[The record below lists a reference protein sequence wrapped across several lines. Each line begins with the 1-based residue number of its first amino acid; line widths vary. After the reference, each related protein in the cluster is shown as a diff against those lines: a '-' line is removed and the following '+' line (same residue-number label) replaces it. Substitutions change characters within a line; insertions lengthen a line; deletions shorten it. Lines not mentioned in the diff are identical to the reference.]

1 MSSEFRFVVS
11 NLSTSIFG
19 PKGHLLGTNGNSKRL
34 LDVEMEGSG
43 VPVFDLST
51 IDVSWEAD
59 ELLEFSTFIFGP
71 KGPLWGPPGSKPN
84 LMPLF
89 PPLASL

>member
-19 PKGHLLGTNGNSKRL
+19 PKGHPLGANGNSKRL
-34 LDVEMEGSG
+34 LDVEMESSG
-43 VPVFDLST
+43 VPVFDSST
-51 IDVSWEAD
+51 INVSWVAD
-59 ELLEFSTFIFGP
+59 ELLEFSTFMFGP
-71 KGPLWGPPGSKPN
+71 KGPLRGPPGSKPN

-89 PPLASL
+89 TPSASL